1 MATAASR
8 LSSSR
13 GKARLALWL
22 IAGAV
27 LVALVIGY
35 LVVDRGNSRRDA
47 VAAYIQQANEM
58 QQGLATRIGT
68 INTAYAQLRL
78 DPKAAARQAPK
89 LAEAERAIASSRQRL
104 AAVSPPADARVLHG
118 RLLRLLELEE
128 SLAAD
133 VTDLARHLDVVTTGM
148 RSLALATAQLSKD
161 LQQGATPADQAAA
174 FRRYSSRLDA
184 ESTQLAKLRAPVL
197 LAASRRDDV
206 ARLAKLSETADALG
220 AAIAAGDAGD
230 VDRLL
235 ARLER
240 QVRTAA
246 AVPGGRLF
254 VTTYNR
260 RVRAVAAARLAV
272 ENEFRRLDRDL

>member
-13 GKARLALWL
+13 AKARLALWL

-27 LVALVIGY
+27 LAALVIGY

-47 VAAYIQQANEM
+47 VAAYIAQANQM

-89 LAEAERAIASSRQRL
+89 LAESERAIASSRARL
-104 AAVSPPADARVLHG
+104 AAVSPPADAQVLHD
-118 RLLRLLELEE
+118 RLLRLLTLEQN
-128 SLAAD
+128 LAAD

-161 LQQGATPADQAAA
+161 LQAGATPAEQAAA
-174 FRRYSSRLDA
+174 FDRYSARLDA
-184 ESTQLAKLRAPVL
+184 ESTRLAKLPAPVL
-197 LAASRRDDV
+197 LAAARRDDV
-206 ARLAKLSETADALG
+206 KRLAEVSATGDELG
-220 AAIAAGDAGD
+220 RAITSGDAAA
-230 VDRLL
+230 VNRLL
-235 ARLER
+235 DRLER

-254 VTTYNR
+254 VTTYNS

-272 ENEFRRLDRDL
+272 EKEFQRLDREL